1 MELTCGNEEPR
12 LREAKVPS
20 FPKWGVTR
28 SREQQFLIL
37 SSHVAD
43 HSVVASGIL
52 DLSKALNQGLS
63 GLRDQEAD
71 RDTAGDSIIPNAPD

>member
-1 MELTCGNEEPR
+1 MGMRNLDS
-12 LREAKVPS
+12 EAKVPS

-28 SREQQFLIL
+28 AREQQFLIL

-52 DLSKALNQGLS
+52 DLSKAWI
-63 GLRDQEAD
+63 RV
-71 RDTAGDSIIPNAPD
+71 